1 MADDPLTDQGCMMKS
16 SNSLKG
22 TWKIVWMEQW
32 DQDYVDMV
40 VPGHIT
46 FEAEGR
52 GHFQF
57 GCVEGSFNWSDAD
70 SYFDSRWEGCDEMD
84 EARGEIY
91 AEIENGE
98 LRGTV
103 EFDNGDEFG
112 FRAVKKSVS
121 LKRANAS
128 INRLSHVEAPVTPR
142 F

>member
-1 MADDPLTDQGCMMKS
+1 MKS

-22 TWKIVWMEQW
+22 RWKIVWMEQC

-57 GCVEGSFNWSDAD
+57 GCVEGSFNWSDGD

-91 AEIENGE
+91 AELKNGE

-103 EFDNGDEFG
+103 EFDNSDESG
-112 FRAVKKSVS
+112 FRAVKKSAS
-121 LKRANAS
+121 LKRAKA
-128 INRLSHVEAPVTPR
+128 
-142 F
+142 

>member
-1 MADDPLTDQGCMMKS
+1 
-16 SNSLKG
+16 
-22 TWKIVWMEQW
+22 
-32 DQDYVDMV
+32 
-40 VPGHIT
+40 
-46 FEAEGR
+46 
-52 GHFQF
+52 
-57 GCVEGSFNWSDAD
+57 
-70 SYFDSRWEGCDEMD
+70 MD

>member
-1 MADDPLTDQGCMMKS
+1 MKS

-40 VPGHIT
+40 VPGHIA

-52 GHFQF
+52 GYFQF
-57 GCVEGSFNWSDAD
+57 GCTEGSFNWSGGD
-70 SYFDSRWEGCDEMD
+70 SYFDSRWEGCNEMD

-98 LRGTV
+98 
-103 EFDNGDEFG
+103 EQ
-112 FRAVKKSVS
+112 
-121 LKRANAS
+121 
-128 INRLSHVEAPVTPR
+128 
-142 F
+142 

>member
-1 MADDPLTDQGCMMKS
+1 MKS

-32 DQDYVDMV
+32 DQDYIDMV

-57 GCVEGSFNWSDAD
+57 GCAEGSFDWPDGD

-103 EFDNGDEFG
+103 EFDNGDESG
-112 FRAVKKSVS
+112 FRAVKKSAS
-121 LKRANAS
+121 LKRAKA
-128 INRLSHVEAPVTPR
+128 
-142 F
+142 